1 MLKWKQEGPL
11 ENRDT
16 FFDRFRRPPG
26 SVLLSAEDI
35 DRIELAYALAKY
47 AHRAQDR
54 KDGERYFEHPR
65 RVALW
70 LIDGVGLYDPASIIA
85 ALLHDAYEDAPQ
97 YVTPA
102 KVRIVGGAEAERMI
116 RLLSKMPKDG
126 YLERL
131 RAHGDWKTLLIKL
144 CDRHDNMSSLSAAPA
159 DFQRKQTVETRD
171 TYLPLFDHLLAIAPA
186 PYRGAIEEI
195 VEKVRFSVMKW
206 SEALGLDT
214 PSP

>member
-1 MLKWKQEGPL
+1 M
-11 ENRDT
+11 ENRET
-16 FFDRFRRPPG
+16 FFDRFRKPPG

-70 LIDGVGLYDPASIIA
+70 LIDGIGLYDMPAIVS
-85 ALLHDAYEDAPQ
+85 ALLHDAYEDASQ

-102 KVRIVGGAEAERMI
+102 KVRIIGGVEAERMI
-116 RLLSKMPKDG
+116 RLLSKVPKDG

-131 RAHGDWKTLLIKL
+131 KAHADWKTLVIKL
-144 CDRHDNMSSLSAAPA
+144 CDRYDNMSSLVAGTAE
-159 DFQRKQTVETRD
+159 FQRKQTLETRD
-171 TYLPLFDHLLAIAPA
+171 TYLSLFDHLLAITPA
-186 PYRGAIEEI
+186 HYQEHVDQII
-195 VEKVRFSVMKW
+195 EKVRFSVKKW
-206 SEALGLDT
+206 SEALGIDT
-214 PSP
+214 PPSA